1 MRLALLL
8 PLAYAT
14 DDHINKFLS
23 RMGNDTL
30 PPDSHVSTP
39 ALAEAW
45 LQRGLTAR
53 DANAFEGAVRAQWRA
68 AFHAPFLARSWRHL
82 GNALLWSAAFDLS
95 CEYANEARHAFSLAH
110 FYLGDADAA
119 KGLRALGA
127 IGELRACFDDV
138 ELDRAEATALR
149 ALAALDA
156 DRGQASAAAEAVAAY
171 CDDLRGVRVEARA
184 FSPHIA
190 RRVYA
195 ALRICGVVSLGSLID
210 DETLTSVA
218 TLETATRESFEGSQ
232 DTAPAKKKNKSWL
245 GSRTREAPQKQAGLA
260 AAALSD
266 PRVRGRGRNR
276 FEVELPALELNAS
289 IIAHPVLHP
298 LVGLVLGT
306 AGVELDAV
314 SSLVTYPGAE
324 LQELQAD
331 TIDVSKQA
339 DLPHL
344 PPHGVIAIVPLVPSD
359 PTKNGG
365 AQFELGSHV
374 SRLREVPLRTRPA
387 LANAGDAY
395 VYDLRV
401 RRGDLRHVASD
412 PRPLLSLSYVKDWY
426 VNAANQPSHHTTAF
440 EAVND
445 TTLQGLLGRVDARRH
460 HEDLFTVRGVCDVVV

>member
-8 PLAYAT
+8 LPLAWAT

-82 GNALLWSAAFDLS
+82 GNALLRSAAFDLS

-156 DRGQASAAAEAVAAY
+156 DRGRASAAAEAVAAY
-171 CDDLRGVRVEARA
+171 CDDLRGVRVEAQA

-218 TLETATRESFEGSQ
+218 TLEAATRESFEGGQ
-232 DTAPAKKKNKSWL
+232 DAAPAKKKKRSWL
-245 GSRTREAPQKQAGLA
+245 GSRMREAPQKQAGLA

-314 SSLVTYPGAE
+314 SSLVAYPGAE

-331 TIDVSKQA
+331 TIDVSRQA

-344 PPHGVIAIVPLVPSD
+344 PPHGVIAIVPLVPLD

-365 AQFELGSHV
+365 AQFELGSHI
-374 SRLREVPLRTRPA
+374 SRLRDTELRTRPA

-395 VYDLRV
+395 VCDLRV
-401 RRGDLRHVASD
+401 RYGDLPNVASD

-426 VNAANQPSHHTTAF
+426 VDAANQPSHHTAAF
-440 EAVND
+440 DVVND
-445 TTLQGLLGRVDARRH
+445 TTVKKLLGRVDARRH
-460 HEDLFTVRGVCDVVV
+460 HEDLFAGVCDVV